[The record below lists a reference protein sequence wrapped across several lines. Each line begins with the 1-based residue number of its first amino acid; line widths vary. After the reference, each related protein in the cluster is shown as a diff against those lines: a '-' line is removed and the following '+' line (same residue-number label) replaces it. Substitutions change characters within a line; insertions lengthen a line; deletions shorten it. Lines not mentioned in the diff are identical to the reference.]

1 MMFMLT
7 WVIMLLYKMRYVMTF
22 LCARVIMLFY
32 MNVYMWPSKGTVKYG
47 HIRQVVT

>member
-32 MNVYMWPSKGTVKYG
+32 MNVYTVKPVLCDLP
-47 HIRQVVT
+47 REQWNMVT